1 MDEPP
6 SDFVQN
12 GWPGLQLSCY
22 QALAFAV
29 LHPIFRTKFCCWHW
43 YLNAPVHIHHIHI
56 ALLMNTIPPATS
68 HRRHVRFR
76 LYKIPAAVRIQ
87 DEASG
92 GAVVALKR
100 LEEWRDLDDLGSR
113 VYPWLILHPVS
124 RKYLE
129 MQVNSQLQTEC
140 LSGIFRLMRVV
151 LVCCAHHRGAECK
164 SLPRFYQFYH
174 IYLDIFISAF
184 LDILWVPKILY
195 GVVLIMNDL
204 CSQQV
209 TWFQKGNVTA
219 SDFAIRVGGL
229 PRSLEDF
236 HLIWCSHLGDF
247 S

>member
-1 MDEPP
+1 MWSGIGFCSTPP
-6 SDFVQN
+6 YFQN
-12 GWPGLQLSCY
+12 QILLVGN
-22 QALAFAV
+22 
-29 LHPIFRTKFCCWHW
+29 W

-164 SLPRFYQFYH
+164 SLPDSINSIISTW
-174 IYLDIFISAF
+174 IYSYLHFSTYF
-184 LDILWVPKILY
+184 GYPKY
-195 GVVLIMNDL
+195 CMV
-204 CSQQV
+204 
-209 TWFQKGNVTA
+209 
-219 SDFAIRVGGL
+219 
-229 PRSLEDF
+229 
-236 HLIWCSHLGDF
+236 
-247 S
+247 